1 MIGIVI
7 TEMRSLT
14 TSDTNTGNFET
25 LPCILWNFIDIYN
38 KYIIIL
44 NSCLFLS
51 YIEAPFCAYI
61 RYALWKWFDFSC
73 SASPKDGRYFCA
85 KLKTNYAIRTAR
97 TSKTSKR
104 TSAIFPIRRIDCD
117 ASRRPDICSTE
128 CALLSDAIVQVF
140 SLCIVIRRYACMQ
153 FKCFRCALLPD
164 AMCVKVRNEDAQKSS

>member
-51 YIEAPFCAYI
+51 YIEAPFCAYSI
-61 RYALWKWFDFSC
+61 LGMPYGNGS
-73 SASPKDGRYFCA
+73 
-85 KLKTNYAIRTAR
+85 T
-97 TSKTSKR
+97 
-104 TSAIFPIRRIDCD
+104 FP
-117 ASRRPDICSTE
+117 A
-128 CALLSDAIVQVF
+128 VQVRKTAGIF
-140 SLCIVIRRYACMQ
+140 VQ
-153 FKCFRCALLPD
+153 
-164 AMCVKVRNEDAQKSS
+164 NEKPIML